1 MAGEPTTRTSRGGRY
16 RLTEDGPY
24 RWRIEPTG
32 GMRVPGVVY
41 ASPKLLPSIL
51 EDESLAQVANVATL
65 PGVVEAS
72 YAMPDVHLGYGFPIG
87 GVAATDVQAGGV
99 ISPGGVGFDI
109 SCGVRLLT
117 SNLDRERLAP
127 SLDRLMDVL
136 DARVPKG
143 VGKGGVW
150 KIGSDRDLER
160 LMLEGARFA
169 VRRGFGSE
177 RDLERCEDGGALP
190 DADPSHVSKHAHER
204 GLGQV
209 GSLGSGN
216 HFLEVQIVD
225 RLFDDGL
232 ADTFGLRENQVCVMI
247 HCGSRGLG
255 HQVCTDH
262 VRTMAEAMLRYGI
275 DVPDRQLAC
284 VPVDSPE
291 GRAYLGAMAA
301 ATNYGRANRQ
311 LLSEVVRDAF
321 AAAVGTRDLEL
332 LYDVSH
338 NLAKL
343 ERRRVGGQDLL
354 LCVQR
359 KGATLA
365 LPPGDPALP
374 RDLCATGQPVLIP
387 GSMGTASYVLAG
399 VEGGGAFHST
409 CHGAGRAMS
418 RHAAMKKIHGLE
430 LRAQLEAA
438 GIAVRAGSLRGLA
451 EEAPFAYKDVDEV
464 VATCEGAGLAKR
476 VARLRPMGVVK
487 G

>member
-1 MAGEPTTRTSRGGRY
+1 MAGEPATRTSRGGRY

-150 KIGSDRDLER
+150 RIGSDRDLER

-169 VRRGFGSE
+169 VRRGFGGE
-177 RDLERCEDGGALP
+177 EDLERCEDGGALP
-190 DADPSHVSKHAHER
+190 DADPSHVSKHARER

-216 HFLEVQIVD
+216 HFLEVQIMD
-225 RLFDDGL
+225 RVFDDGL
-232 ADTFGLRENQVCVMI
+232 ATAFGLREGQVCVMI

-262 VRTMAEAMLRYGI
+262 VRTMADAMLRYGI

-321 AAAVGTRDLEL
+321 AAAIGTRDLKL

-343 ERRRVGGQDLL
+343 ERHAVDGRDRL

-374 RDLCATGQPVLIP
+374 RDLRGAGQPVLIP
-387 GSMGTASYVLAG
+387 ARWGRRRTCSPGSRAEARSTQRVTA
-399 VEGGGAFHST
+399 
-409 CHGAGRAMS
+409 
-418 RHAAMKKIHGLE
+418 
-430 LRAQLEAA
+430 
-438 GIAVRAGSLRGLA
+438 
-451 EEAPFAYKDVDEV
+451 P
-464 VATCEGAGLAKR
+464 
-476 VARLRPMGVVK
+476 VAR
-487 G
+487 